1 MDHSMDRKWKET
13 YWEEKIKQTNV
24 QIRKLDRHDRKK
36 KKSIY
41 LRDNAARLLVNKVGG
56 LQNVSKEIVK
66 IFEKQVWEI
75 TWEIYSCWRIH
86 MYTFTDEDY
95 ELRHRRFTGVMN
107 EI

>member
-1 MDHSMDRKWKET
+1 MDRKWRDILRKKDKTNKRTNKET
-13 YWEEKIKQTNV
+13 V
-24 QIRKLDRHDRKK
+24 DRHD

-75 TWEIYSCWRIH
+75 T
-86 MYTFTDEDY
+86 
-95 ELRHRRFTGVMN
+95 
-107 EI
+107 